1 MPSFASD
8 IRALFRAID
17 VDSMRW
23 ALDLS
28 QYEQVKAR
36 AEEVYGRLASG
47 TMPCDSVWPPA
58 RLALFRRWIDEGCQ
72 P

>member
-1 MPSFASD
+1 MPSFAGD
-8 IRALFRAID
+8 IRALFRTID

-28 QYEQVKAR
+28 QYEAVKAR
-36 AEEVYGRLASG
+36 AEQVYSRLAEG
-47 TMPCDSVWPPA
+47 TMPCDHVWPKEQ
-58 RLALFRRWIDEGCQ
+58 LALFRRWIDEGCA